1 MGIDF
6 GDPSEDDGG
15 GDHTPQRESLASPEM
30 TTDHF
35 RLKYVHLSNFR
46 RFKHLW
52 IHFHPQVTILAG
64 ENGSGKTSVLDA
76 VACLLGELLRESMET
91 PTETRPIRVTDAHR
105 ERQEVDDSAVMQ
117 AMFPVSIVAS
127 WIGGPAQVEG
137 EEDSLRVEL
146 HGSSEQQSITVE
158 SLYQVNRHYL
168 GEYYKTIEAP
178 ALLFL
183 YRGTARLWQTEAH
196 QEGVFKSLERRQAG
210 YFDCF
215 TGTSNFALLQSWMR
229 WREQDRLQRF
239 AAALETGKDPAQ
251 VRAPHMEAVQDAVV
265 ACLEGATR
273 FRYSAATQEL
283 VVAFADGVELPLSLL
298 CDGQRGL
305 MALAADIAW
314 RAVQLNPAWG
324 REAPKKVEG
333 VVLIDEIDLH
343 LHPRWQRAAVRN
355 LITAFPRLQFVITTH
370 SPQVLGEAQPEWV
383 RILGDD
389 GEVTTVAYANG
400 KDSNS
405 ILSDLMGA
413 NSRSPVM
420 QERIHA
426 LGRLL
431 VERRIDDAHAAL
443 VELEASLGADD
454 SALAVPRW
462 ELRMLRRSGQ

>member
-1 MGIDF
+1 MAV
-6 GDPSEDDGG
+6 E
-15 GDHTPQRESLASPEM
+15 REGSFHL
-30 TTDHF
+30 TDVTF
-35 RLKYVHLSNFR
+35 QNFR
-46 RFKHLW
+46 RFTSLKLDL
-52 IHFHPQVTILAG
+52 HPQVTLLVG
-64 ENGSGKTSVLDA
+64 ENASGKTTVLEGIAALLSVLFVEILQA
-76 VACLLGELLRESMET
+76 PWAA
-91 PTETRPIRVTDAHR
+91 RPLKLEDAHLR
-105 ERQEVDDSAVMQ
+105 S
-117 AMFPVSIVAS
+117 VAS
-127 WIGGPAQVEG
+127 SGADAMRPQRPVVIEGHGVVYSARG
-137 EEDSLRVEL
+137 EEREWLVTKFTERLKPVYSVQ
-146 HGSSEQQSITVE
+146 GAIAA
-158 SLYQVNRHYL
+158 NYL
-168 GEYYKTIEAP
+168 GVHHDEPDRP

-183 YRGTARLWQTEAH
+183 YRGAARLWQTQTDQSFAFDEL
-196 QEGVFKSLERRQAG
+196 GPRQSG
-210 YFDCF
+210 YRDCL
-215 TGTSNFALLQSWMR
+215 TGTSNTELLKSWMR

-239 AAALETGKDPAQ
+239 AAALEAGEDPSA
-251 VRAPHMEAVQDAVV
+251 VHAPHMEAVEDAVCAV
-265 ACLEGATR
+265 LEGAVR
-273 FRYSAATQEL
+273 FRYSAATQDL
-283 VVAFADGVELPLSLL
+283 RVHFKDGRILPLSLL
-298 CDGQRGL
+298 SDGQRGL